1 MVEPGIHLV
10 HKTVGQSSFDVI
22 RGFKRRAFEAGQK
35 KLALGH
41 GGTLD
46 PFADGLLLVLAGQ
59 ATRLMELLHPL
70 PKTYVAEI
78 AWGLETDTC
87 DLHGN
92 SVSEA
97 DASRLEPGAL
107 DVVLAP
113 FLGWTDQIPP
123 ATSAKKIDGE
133 AAYKK
138 AHRGEVVVMKPCRVF
153 LLSARWLAHDLP
165 WRSTLELTCR
175 GGFYVHS
182 LARDL
187 GRNLGCGA
195 HLTALHRT
203 AIGSWGDPGVS
214 QERLLTGADLLPW
227 CPSRLLT
234 DEEADHLSHGRA
246 IPMGESA
253 PATWAVPGGFP
264 DPGAPLRAMH
274 GDRLVALL
282 KPTEDGL
289 RTFANLRGGL

>member
-10 HKTVGQSSFDVI
+10 HKAVGQSSFDVI

-59 ATRLMELLHPL
+59 ATRLMELMHPL
-70 PKTYVAEI
+70 PKTYVAEV
-78 AWGLETDTC
+78 AWGVETDTC
-87 DLHGN
+87 DLHGKPVAE
-92 SVSEA
+92 S
-97 DASRLEPGAL
+97 DARPSRAAL
-107 DVVLAP
+107 DAALAP
-113 FLGWTDQIPP
+113 FLGWTDQVPP

-138 AHRGEVVVMKPCRVF
+138 AHRGEEVVMKPCRVF
-153 LLSARWLAHDLP
+153 LLSARWIAHDLP
-165 WRSTLELTCR
+165 RCSTLELTCR
-175 GGFYVHS
+175 GGFYVRS

-187 GRNLGCGA
+187 GRALGCGA
-195 HLTALHRT
+195 HLTALRRT
-203 AIGSWGDPGVS
+203 AIGPWTDPGEG

-227 CPSRLLT
+227 CPSRLLS
-234 DEEADHLSHGRA
+234 DEEADHLSHGRS
-246 IPMGESA
+246 IPAGEA
-253 PATWAVPGGFP
+253 LPATWVMPGGFP
-264 DPGAPLRAMH
+264 DPGAPLQALH
-274 GDRLVALL
+274 EGRLVALL
-282 KPTEDGL
+282 KPAEAGL